1 MALTL
6 DAPAVSKERM
16 CSMQK
21 LRNKLDAE
29 DQSILDS
36 WIENKVTPYKVF
48 MALKRDGHAI
58 GRQVVYEHLNG
69 CCICHASQ

>member
-1 MALTL
+1 MPLTL
-6 DAPAVSKERM
+6 EGPVVKKDRI
-16 CSMQK
+16 CSLQK
-21 LRNKLDAE
+21 LRNKLDTE

-36 WIENKVTPYKVF
+36 WIENKVTPYRVF

-69 CCICHASQ
+69 CCICGS